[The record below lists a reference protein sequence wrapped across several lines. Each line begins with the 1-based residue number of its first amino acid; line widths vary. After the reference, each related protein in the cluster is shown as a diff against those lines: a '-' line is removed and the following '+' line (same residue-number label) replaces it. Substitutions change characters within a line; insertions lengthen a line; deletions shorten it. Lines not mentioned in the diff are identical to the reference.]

1 MRIFSCRCLKGAMLI
16 GALLL
21 CTSCAHLRNYN
32 GGLQRY
38 NAHDLYRGYLAK
50 DETIR
55 ALDGKIIQVEGAIS
69 RIDQNKLNDVFIELN
84 SRIIVLLRKDEISKI
99 SEIGLK
105 NGDNIIVVGNFDGEG
120 VLSKWLTNAANRVLT
135 IDDAQIVSKEQW
147 YDLKNFEN
155 PLL

>member
-1 MRIFSCRCLKGAMLI
+1 MKNFSSRCLKGAILI

-21 CTSCAHLRNYN
+21 CTGCAHLRNYN
-32 GGLQRY
+32 GGLQSY

-50 DETIR
+50 DEAIR

-105 NGDNIIVVGNFDGEG
+105 NGDKILVVGSFDGEG
-120 VLSKWLTNAANRVLT
+120 VLSKWLTSATNRVLT

-147 YDLKNFEN
+147 YDFKNFEN
-155 PLL
+155 PLI